1 MWNVSCQAT
10 RPKITVLERCR
21 WHGQSMPKSCQDMP
35 HLRSCSAQSVESMV
49 SERCQNISR
58 PTYVKK
64 IKSCNFSLWRIGA
77 LTLNLAHKI
86 FQNSGGS
93 YPALLSSK
101 ILQLSTFQDLYDHV
115 WPHPS
120 TCTETWKVT
129 RKHLTHRSARLRRSL
144 LTQGMR
150 FRHLPRKGIV
160 HTLVMWCH
168 VPPSL
173 GRDCGALWCQQ
184 GDQRC
189 DPKITKAFQG
199 IPRHQ
204 KPAGS
209 DGKSLPCQRALP
221 STGRTSSTKLNLPD
235 TSWYTLVEIFE
246 AEVHFQSI
254 QWAYSVYSVYSNVY
268 SVSRFAWHHRLSHWH
283 HIGTAPC
290 QVSGDAS
297 PRASQSSP
305 CWAASVSTA
314 AANLKCVARCYD
326 CSAINGL
333 TGLH

>member
-1 MWNVSCQAT
+1 
-10 RPKITVLERCR
+10 
-21 WHGQSMPKSCQDMP
+21 
-35 HLRSCSAQSVESMV
+35 
-49 SERCQNISR
+49 
-58 PTYVKK
+58 
-64 IKSCNFSLWRIGA
+64 
-77 LTLNLAHKI
+77 
-86 FQNSGGS
+86 
-93 YPALLSSK
+93 
-101 ILQLSTFQDLYDHV
+101 
-115 WPHPS
+115 
-120 TCTETWKVT
+120 
-129 RKHLTHRSARLRRSL
+129 
-144 LTQGMR
+144 
-150 FRHLPRKGIV
+150 
-160 HTLVMWCH
+160 
-168 VPPSL
+168 
-173 GRDCGALWCQQ
+173 
-184 GDQRC
+184 
-189 DPKITKAFQG
+189 
-199 IPRHQ
+199 
-204 KPAGS
+204 
-209 DGKSLPCQRALP
+209 LP